1 MGQSRFSVPLGERK
15 FLWYLMKGYL
25 IEIPDTH
32 DSNRQR
38 AAFSCSCLHL
48 FLKRYCCNM
57 KASLRLKIIFNVL
70 FVDLLQMNWR
80 KVQEHT
86 ILSPNALTC
95 VLMTQIQRL
104 LLLKLMEGLLA
115 MPLVIWQQ
123 QKHGTMDS
131 AIEIIRDPIKQ
142 VRT

>member
-1 MGQSRFSVPLGERK
+1 
-15 FLWYLMKGYL
+15 MKGYL
-25 IEIPDTH
+25 IEIPDTY

-38 AAFSCSCLHL
+38 VAFSYSRVRL
-48 FLKRYCCNM
+48 FFKKRYCCNM
-57 KASLRLKIIFNVL
+57 EARLRLKIIFNVL
-70 FVDLLQMNWR
+70 FIDLLQMNCR

-86 ILSPNALTC
+86 ILSLNALTC
-95 VLMTQIQRL
+95 VLMTQIERL

-115 MPLVIWQQ
+115 LPLVNWQQ

-131 AIEIIRDPIKQ
+131 AIEIIQESIKQ

>member
-1 MGQSRFSVPLGERK
+1 MEAR
-15 FLWYLMKGYL
+15 
-25 IEIPDTH
+25 
-32 DSNRQR
+32 
-38 AAFSCSCLHL
+38 
-48 FLKRYCCNM
+48 
-57 KASLRLKIIFNVL
+57 LRLKIIFNVL

-80 KVQEHT
+80 KVQELT

-115 MPLVIWQQ
+115 MLLVIWQQ